1 MSRKWLAYLGVPAV
15 ALAGVLLVTP
25 TASAQRFGRMG
36 GVGIGFGS
44 GYGYGR
50 GVGFGNGYGYGS
62 PYYGNYY
69 GNNFAGNGYGWN
81 NGYYNNYSH
90 SPAWGSGWNSYP
102 SNYGYTWNSY
112 PSSTYSTYQPAY
124 SYNGQQF
131 ASNYNTVPNRGTTS
145 FYPADQSA
153 ANVPE
158 TAAVINVRVPP
169 DAKITFSDQETK
181 QQGPFRQFVTPALD
195 RGQNYYY
202 MLRVQWNENGQSMD
216 RSRKILVHAGDRI
229 NLDVPADM
237 NAAGDATQL
246 PNRSQ
251 NGNEGATDPN
261 RPNPLNRNSTETVPA
276 PADRSNLNRDATPGA
291 TDNLNRS
298 TNPGGATGTP
308 GTTNPG
314 GASGTTNNP
323 SGTGTT
329 PANRNPSNP
338 GTGNNN
344 PGTNR

>member
-15 ALAGVLLVTP
+15 ALASVLLMTP

-50 GVGFGNGYGYGS
+50 GAGLGFGNGYGWGS

-69 GNNFAGNGYGWN
+69 GNNFAGNRYGWN
-81 NGYYNNYSH
+81 NGYNNYSY
-90 SPAWGSGWNSYP
+90 SPGWNSYP

-169 DAKITFSDQETK
+169 DAKIMFSDQETK
-181 QQGPFRQFVTPALD
+181 QQGPFRQFVTPALE

-246 PNRSQ
+246 PNRSPS
-251 NGNEGATDPN
+251 GNDAATDPN
-261 RPNPLNRNSTETVPA
+261 RTNPLNRNGAEPV
-276 PADRSNLNRDATPGA
+276 PADRSNLNRDATPSA

-298 TNPGGATGTP
+298 TNPGAT

-314 GASGTTNNP
+314 GTSGTTNNP
-323 SGTGTT
+323 GGTSTT
-329 PANRNPSNP
+329 PTRNPSNP